1 MLLAE
6 PERSSLPA
14 QELASPLLLLEL
26 EQELLPALALLPP
39 LVLQAF

>member
-6 PERSSLPA
+6 PVRSSRPA
-14 QELASPLLLLEL
+14 QELESRLLLEL
-26 EQELLPALALLPP
+26 EQELLPALALPPP